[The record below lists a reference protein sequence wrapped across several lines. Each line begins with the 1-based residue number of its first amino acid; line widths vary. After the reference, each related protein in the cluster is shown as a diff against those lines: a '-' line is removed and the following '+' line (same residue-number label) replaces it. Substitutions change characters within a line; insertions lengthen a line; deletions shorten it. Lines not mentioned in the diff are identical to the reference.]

1 MSRSRAVQP
10 GAPIPVFAL
19 RNIVREGRRS
29 DGWASR
35 PAGVPKST
43 IRRLLALGAIEAKEG
58 TFPVY
63 RVTAAGHQE
72 IALAD
77 AKGGPE

>member
-1 MSRSRAVQP
+1 MIAKVKP
-10 GAPIPVFAL
+10 VNAPIPVFAL
-19 RNIVREGRRS
+19 RTIVRDGRRS

-35 PAGVPKST
+35 PSGVPKST
-43 IRRLLALGAIEAKEG
+43 MRRLLALGAIEAREG
-58 TFPVY
+58 AFPVY

-77 AKGGPE
+77 AKGALE